1 MDWRTSVVGFVPRP
15 GANGRSAIVF
25 KKRKRRKKK
34 IGGVAMRTDLR
45 YIVGERKT
53 LRPQFKPLSNF
64 GGGGVYFLTKEKCLL
79 MARKKTV
86 KRQAGALLALPL
98 IIGGATIPAVMTA
111 ANAETS
117 ATSTTAGVS
126 NTTVNLTAQD
136 FIVSGDTLTWQE
148 FVQWNVKDSKIPA
161 QGQDG
166 VTTYKVNVQDLIGT
180 KIKPDTL
187 RIGFGTNGLDGMH
200 GNIPVF
206 SKEPEKSISYSGMT
220 FTADENGVITMPIPN
235 KYFGWVKLPFT
246 VEAEDGS
253 TITQQINWSSPR
265 PHLEGSCNES
275 NASTTIGTLG
285 STKDSPV
292 TVKPGAEGEVTFT
305 YTNNTPYLA
314 TTANQPTYPP
324 IDGSGDAWVASLKA
338 NADTNVYLQFFK
350 DGQKV
355 ELPEVNIA
363 PGETKTITVSTLKA
377 SDTAGEVTGATYTL
391 KEQLPQFSQF
401 LQVVPTDHLAAQPV
415 LAKNVP
421 GLAFNYRNGEVPGV
435 DAMGGLEARRAP
447 RLASGVDTSKLVDS
461 SKKTVQDYVT
471 TDGNIDPTFIAYAT
485 TLGTVKDGG
494 TLYIRSGQTEHSC
507 DYSVYVKPEAVPTTE
522 PTPDVTPEPT
532 PSATPTPVETP
543 APTPTPSEVPPVPVV
558 TPMPT
563 EEPTPAPKTEE
574 PTPEPS
580 VTPPATPSETPKTE
594 EPPAT
599 VTPTPEATTPAVTPS
614 VTPVPDVTKPAEPG
628 KPVEAKTGHDE
639 GSTVNVGLIAGI
651 SAAVLAGLAAVA
663 YGYTKRKSE

>member
-1 MDWRTSVVGFVPRP
+1 
-15 GANGRSAIVF
+15 
-25 KKRKRRKKK
+25 
-34 IGGVAMRTDLR
+34 
-45 YIVGERKT
+45 
-53 LRPQFKPLSNF
+53 
-64 GGGGVYFLTKEKCLL
+64 

-148 FVQWNVKDSKIPA
+148 FVNWNVKDSKIPA

-180 KIKPDTL
+180 KIKPETL

-206 SKEPEKSISYSGMT
+206 SKEPTKSITYSGMT
-220 FTADENGVITMPIPN
+220 FTADDNGVITMPIPN
-235 KYFGWVKLPFT
+235 KYLGWVKLPFT

-253 TITQQINWSSPR
+253 TITQQINWESP
-265 PHLEGSCNES
+265 LETPKGSCNES

-285 STKDSPV
+285 STKGSPV

-305 YTNNTPYLA
+305 YTNDSPYLA
-314 TTANQPTYPP
+314 TTASQPTYP
-324 IDGSGDAWVASLKA
+324 SYESLLGDAFIEAVKG
-338 NADTNVYLQFFK
+338 NNDTNIYLEFYK

-363 PGETKTITVSTLKA
+363 PGETKTITVSSLKA

-391 KEQLPQFSQF
+391 KELLPRFKGF
-401 LQVVPTDHLAAQPV
+401 LRVVPTDHLAAQPI

-421 GLAFNYRNGEVPGV
+421 PLAWDIGGNHKEDGV
-435 DAMGGLEARRAP
+435 NAMGGLDARRAP
-447 RLASGVDTSKLVDS
+447 RLAAGVDTSNLVDS
-461 SKKTVQDYVT
+461 SKWTVDDYILT
-471 TDGNIDPTFIAYAT
+471 KGNIDPTFAAYAPT
-485 TLGTVKDGG
+485 IGHVEDGDTFYVRNG
-494 TLYIRSGQTEHSC
+494 NNEHSC
-507 DYSVYVKPEAVPTTE
+507 DYSVYVKPEAVPT
-522 PTPDVTPEPT
+522 PEPT
-532 PSATPTPVETP
+532 PSTTPTPVETP

-558 TPMPT
+558 TPTPT
-563 EEPTPAPKTEE
+563 EVPTPAPKTEE

-580 VTPPATPSETPKTE
+580 ATPSATPSETPKTE

-599 VTPTPEATTPAVTPS
+599 ATPTPEATTPAVTPS

-651 SAAVLAGLAAVA
+651 GAAVLAGLAAVA

>member
-1 MDWRTSVVGFVPRP
+1 
-15 GANGRSAIVF
+15 
-25 KKRKRRKKK
+25 
-34 IGGVAMRTDLR
+34 MRTDLR

-64 GGGGVYFLTKEKCLL
+64 GGGGVYFLTKEMCLL

-136 FIVSGDTLTWQE
+136 FTVTGDTLTWQE
-148 FVQWNVKDSKIPA
+148 FVNWNLNTDKVSA

-180 KIKPDTL
+180 KIKPETL
-187 RIGFGTNGLDGMH
+187 RIGFGTSGLYGMH
-200 GNIPVF
+200 NNIPVF
-206 SKEPEKSISYSGMT
+206 SEEPTKSITYSGMT
-220 FTADENGVITMPIPN
+220 FTADDNGVITMPIPN
-235 KYFGWVKLPFT
+235 KYFGWVALPFT

-265 PHLEGSCNES
+265 PKLEGSCNES

-285 STKDSPV
+285 STKDNPV

-305 YTNNTPYLA
+305 YTNNTPYQA

-324 IDGSGDAWVASLKA
+324 ISGSGDAWVASLKA

-350 DGQKV
+350 DGEKV

-363 PGETKTITVSTLKA
+363 PGETKTITVSSLKA

-415 LAKNVP
+415 LAKKVP
-421 GLAFNYRNGEVPGV
+421 SLAFNYRNGEVPGV

-471 TDGNIDPTFIAYAT
+471 TDGNIDPTFSAYAT

-532 PSATPTPVETP
+532 PSATPTPIETP

-558 TPMPT
+558 TPTPT
-563 EEPTPAPKTEE
+563 VVPTPAPKTEE

-580 VTPPATPSETPKTE
+580 VTPSETPKTE

-639 GSTVNVGLIAGI
+639 GSTVNVGLIAGV

>member
-1 MDWRTSVVGFVPRP
+1 
-15 GANGRSAIVF
+15 
-25 KKRKRRKKK
+25 
-34 IGGVAMRTDLR
+34 
-45 YIVGERKT
+45 
-53 LRPQFKPLSNF
+53 
-64 GGGGVYFLTKEKCLL
+64 
-79 MARKKTV
+79 MARKKTM
-86 KRQAGALLALPL
+86 KRQTGALLALPL

-126 NTTVNLTAQD
+126 NTTVNLTAKD
-136 FIVSGDTLTWQE
+136 FTVTGDTLTWQE
-148 FVQWNVKDSKIPA
+148 FVNWNLNTDKVPA

-187 RIGFGTNGLDGMH
+187 RIGFGTSGLYGMH
-200 GNIPVF
+200 NNIPVF
-206 SKEPEKSISYSGMT
+206 SKEPTKSLTYSGMT

-235 KYFGWVKLPFT
+235 KYFGWVSLPFT

-253 TITQQINWSSPR
+253 TITQQINWGSPR

-275 NASTTIGTLG
+275 NASTTIGTFLG
-285 STKDSPV
+285 TTKDSPV

-314 TTANQPTYPP
+314 TTANQPTYPA
-324 IDGSGDAWVASLKA
+324 ITGSGDAWLNSLKA

-350 DGQKV
+350 DGEKV

-391 KEQLPQFSQF
+391 KELLPTFSGF
-401 LQVVPTDHLAAQPV
+401 LQVIPTDHLAAQPV

-421 GLAFNYRNGEVPGV
+421 GLAFNFRNGEVPGV
-435 DAMGGLEARRAP
+435 DAMGGLDARRAP
-447 RLASGVDTSKLVDS
+447 RLAPGVDTSKLVDS

-471 TDGNIDPTFIAYAT
+471 TVGNIDPTFIAYAP
-485 TLGTVKDGG
+485 TLGNVNDGG
-494 TLYIRSGQTEHSC
+494 TLYVRSGQTEHSC
-507 DYSVYVKPEAVPTTE
+507 DYSVYVKPEAVPTVA
-522 PTPDVTPEPT
+522 PTPDVTP
-532 PSATPTPVETP
+532 TPVPSVTP
-543 APTPTPSEVPPVPVV
+543 EPTPTPSTVPPVPVV
-558 TPMPT
+558 TPTPT
-563 EEPTPAPKTEE
+563 EVPTPAPKTEE

-580 VTPPATPSETPKTE
+580 LTPSATPSETPKTV

-599 VTPTPEATTPAVTPS
+599 TEPTPVPASPSSVPSVEPTPDATTPAPS
-614 VTPVPDVTKPAEPG
+614 VSPSEPAVEKPSEPVVKPSEPG
-628 KPVEAKTGHDE
+628 KPVEAKTGHE
-639 GSTVNVGLIAGI
+639 SGSTVNVGLLAGI
-651 SAAVLAGLAAVA
+651 AAAAVVGIAAVA
-663 YGYTKRKSE
+663 LGFMKRKSE

>member
-1 MDWRTSVVGFVPRP
+1 
-15 GANGRSAIVF
+15 
-25 KKRKRRKKK
+25 
-34 IGGVAMRTDLR
+34 
-45 YIVGERKT
+45 
-53 LRPQFKPLSNF
+53 
-64 GGGGVYFLTKEKCLL
+64 

-136 FIVSGDTLTWQE
+136 FTVTGDTLTWQE
-148 FVQWNVKDSKIPA
+148 FVNWNLNTNKVPA

-187 RIGFGTNGLDGMH
+187 KIGFGVSGLRGMNN
-200 GNIPVF
+200 NIPVF
-206 SKEPEKSISYSGMT
+206 SKEPTKSLTYSGMT

-235 KYFGWVKLPFT
+235 KYLGWVSLPFT

-253 TITQQINWSSPR
+253 TITQQINWGSPL
-265 PHLEGSCNES
+265 PSLEGSCNES
-275 NASTTIGTLG
+275 NAATTIGKLG
-285 STKDSPV
+285 TTQENPV

-314 TTANQPTYPP
+314 TTANQPTYPSL
-324 IDGSGDAWVASLKA
+324 DGGGEAHIAAMKA
-338 NADTNVYLQFFK
+338 NGDTNIYLQFFK
-350 DGQKV
+350 DGKKV
-355 ELPEVNIA
+355 ELPEVTVA

-391 KEQLPQFSQF
+391 KELLPRFTAF
-401 LQVVPTDHLAAQPV
+401 IKTIPTDHLAAQPI

-421 GLAFNYRNGEVPGV
+421 DLAYDYSKMHPSTAGI
-435 DAMGGLEARRAP
+435 DAMGGLDARRAP

-461 SKKTVQDYVT
+461 SKWTAEDYILT
-471 TDGNIDPTFIAYAT
+471 RGNIDPTFAAYSPT
-485 TLGTVKDGG
+485 TANTVDGD
-494 TLYIRSGQTEHSC
+494 TLYIRDGNKEHSC
-507 DYSVYVKPEAVPTTE
+507 DYSVYVKPEAVPTAE
-522 PTPDVTPEPT
+522 PTPDVTPTPAPSVTPEPT
-532 PSATPTPVETP
+532 
-543 APTPTPSEVPPVPVV
+543 PTPTPSTVPPVPVV
-558 TPMPT
+558 TPTPT
-563 EEPTPAPKTEE
+563 EVPTPAPKTEE

-580 VTPPATPSETPKTE
+580 VTPSETPKTV

-599 VTPTPEATTPAVTPS
+599 TEPTPVLSSPSSIPSVEPTPDATTPAPS
-614 VTPVPDVTKPAEPG
+614 VSPSEPAVVKPSEPVVKPSEPG
-628 KPVEAKTGHDE
+628 KPVEAKTGHE
-639 GSTVNVGLIAGI
+639 SGSTVNVGLLAGI
-651 SAAVLAGLAAVA
+651 GAAAVVGIAAIA
-663 YGYTKRKSE
+663 LGFMKRKSE

>member
-136 FIVSGDTLTWQE
+136 FTVSGDTLTWQE

-206 SKEPEKSISYSGMT
+206 SKEPERSISYSGMT

-338 NADTNVYLQFFK
+338 NADTNIYLQFFK

-355 ELPEVNIA
+355 ELPEVNIS
-363 PGETKTITVSTLKA
+363 PGETKTITVSSLKA

-461 SKKTVQDYVT
+461 SKKTVQDYIT

-507 DYSVYVKPEAVPTTE
+507 DYSVYVKPEAAPTVE

-558 TPMPT
+558 TPTPT
-563 EEPTPAPKTEE
+563 EVPTPTPKTEE

-580 VTPPATPSETPKTE
+580 VTPSVTPSETPKTE
-594 EPPAT
+594 EP
-599 VTPTPEATTPAVTPS
+599 PTPEATTPAVTPS
-614 VTPVPDVTKPAEPG
+614 VTPVPEVTKPAEPG

-639 GSTVNVGLIAGI
+639 GATVNVGLIAGI

>member
-1 MDWRTSVVGFVPRP
+1 
-15 GANGRSAIVF
+15 
-25 KKRKRRKKK
+25 
-34 IGGVAMRTDLR
+34 
-45 YIVGERKT
+45 
-53 LRPQFKPLSNF
+53 
-64 GGGGVYFLTKEKCLL
+64 

-126 NTTVNLTAQD
+126 NTTVNLAAQD
-136 FIVSGDTLTWQE
+136 FTVSGDTLTWQE
-148 FVQWNVKDSKIPA
+148 FVHWNVKDSKIPA

-180 KIKPDTL
+180 KIKPETL
-187 RIGFGTNGLDGMH
+187 RIGFGTSGLYGMH
-200 GNIPVF
+200 NNIPVF
-206 SKEPEKSISYSGMT
+206 SEEPTKSITYSGMT
-220 FTADENGVITMPIPN
+220 FTADDNGVITMPIPN
-235 KYFGWVKLPFT
+235 KYFGWVALPFT

-265 PHLEGSCNES
+265 PKLEGSCNES

-285 STKDSPV
+285 STKDNPV

-305 YTNNTPYLA
+305 YTNNTPYQA

-324 IDGSGDAWVASLKA
+324 ISGSGDAWVASLKA

-350 DGQKV
+350 DGEKV

-363 PGETKTITVSTLKA
+363 PGETKTITVSSLKA

-391 KEQLPQFSQF
+391 KEQLPTFSQF

-435 DAMGGLEARRAP
+435 DAMGGLDARRAP
-447 RLASGVDTSKLVDS
+447 RLAAGVDTSKLVDS
-461 SKKTVQDYVT
+461 SKKTVQDYVS
-471 TDGNIDPTFIAYAT
+471 TDGNIDPTFSAYAT

-507 DYSVYVKPEAVPTTE
+507 DYSVYVKPEAVPTVE
-522 PTPDVTPEPT
+522 PTPDVTPTPV
-532 PSATPTPVETP
+532 PSATPEPT
-543 APTPTPSEVPPVPVV
+543 PTPTPSTVPPVPIV
-558 TPMPT
+558 TPTPT
-563 EEPTPAPKTEE
+563 EVPTPAPKTEE

-580 VTPPATPSETPKTE
+580 VTPSATPSETPKTV

-599 VTPTPEATTPAVTPS
+599 TEPTPDATTPPVTPEATAPVPSVSPSEPAVVKPS
-614 VTPVPDVTKPAEPG
+614 EPVVKPSEPG
-628 KPVEAKTGHDE
+628 KPLLEAKTGHE
-639 GSTVNVGLIAGI
+639 SGSTVNVGLLAGI
-651 SAAVLAGLAAVA
+651 GAAAVVVIAAVVL
-663 YGYTKRKSE
+663 GFMKRKSE

>member
-1 MDWRTSVVGFVPRP
+1 
-15 GANGRSAIVF
+15 
-25 KKRKRRKKK
+25 
-34 IGGVAMRTDLR
+34 MRTDLR

-136 FIVSGDTLTWQE
+136 FTVSGDTLTWQE
-148 FVQWNVKDSKIPA
+148 FVNWNVKDSKIPA
-161 QGQDG
+161 QGQGG

-235 KYFGWVKLPFT
+235 SYLGWVRLPFT

-253 TITQQINWSSPR
+253 TITQQINWSSPLTT
-265 PHLEGSCNES
+265 PKGSCGES

-305 YTNNTPYLA
+305 YTNDTPYLA
-314 TTANQPTYPP
+314 TTANQPTYPSYKEL
-324 IDGSGDAWVASLKA
+324 SGDAYREAIQA
-338 NADTNVYLQFFK
+338 NNDTNIYLEFYK
-350 DGQKV
+350 EGQKV

-377 SDTAGEVTGATYTL
+377 SDIAGEVTGATYTL
-391 KEQLPQFSQF
+391 KELLPRFKDF
-401 LQVVPTDHLAAQPV
+401 LRVVPTDHLAAQPI

-421 GLAFNYRNGEVPGV
+421 YLAWNIGASHKDDGV
-435 DAMGGLEARRAP
+435 NAMGGLDARRAP
-447 RLASGVDTSKLVDS
+447 RLAAGVDTSHLVDS
-461 SKKTVQDYVT
+461 SKWTVDDYIRT
-471 TDGNIDPTFIAYAT
+471 KGNIDPTFAAYET
-485 TLGTVKDGG
+485 VLGHIGDGETSYVRDG
-494 TLYIRSGQTEHSC
+494 NNEHSC
-507 DYSVYVKPEAVPTTE
+507 DYSVYVKPEAV
-522 PTPDVTPEPT
+522 PT

-558 TPMPT
+558 TPTPT
-563 EEPTPAPKTEE
+563 EVPTPAPKTEE

-580 VTPPATPSETPKTE
+580 VTPSVTPSETPKTE

-639 GSTVNVGLIAGI
+639 DSTVNVGLIAGI

>member
-1 MDWRTSVVGFVPRP
+1 
-15 GANGRSAIVF
+15 
-25 KKRKRRKKK
+25 
-34 IGGVAMRTDLR
+34 
-45 YIVGERKT
+45 
-53 LRPQFKPLSNF
+53 
-64 GGGGVYFLTKEKCLL
+64 

-126 NTTVNLTAQD
+126 NTTVNLAAQD
-136 FIVSGDTLTWQE
+136 FTVSGDTLTWQE
-148 FVQWNVKDSKIPA
+148 FVHWNVKDSKIPA

-180 KIKPDTL
+180 KIKPETL
-187 RIGFGTNGLDGMH
+187 RIGFGTSGLYGMH
-200 GNIPVF
+200 NNIPVF
-206 SKEPEKSISYSGMT
+206 SEEPTKSITYSGMT
-220 FTADENGVITMPIPN
+220 FTADDNGVITMPIPN
-235 KYFGWVKLPFT
+235 KYFGWVALPFT

-265 PHLEGSCNES
+265 PKLEGSCNES

-285 STKDSPV
+285 STKDNPV

-305 YTNNTPYLA
+305 YTNNTPYQA

-324 IDGSGDAWVASLKA
+324 ISGSGDAWVASLKA

-350 DGQKV
+350 DGEKV

-415 LAKNVP
+415 LAKKVP
-421 GLAFNYRNGEVPGV
+421 SLAFNYRNGEVPGV

-471 TDGNIDPTFIAYAT
+471 TDGNIDPTFSAYAT

-507 DYSVYVKPEAVPTTE
+507 DYSVYVKPEAVPTVE
-522 PTPDVTPEPT
+522 PTPDVTPTPV
-532 PSATPTPVETP
+532 PSATPEPT
-543 APTPTPSEVPPVPVV
+543 PTPTPSTVPPVPIV
-558 TPMPT
+558 TPTPT
-563 EEPTPAPKTEE
+563 EVPTPAPKTEE

-580 VTPPATPSETPKTE
+580 VTPSATPSETPKTV

-599 VTPTPEATTPAVTPS
+599 TEPTPDATTPPVTPEAAAPVPSVSPSEPAVVKPS
-614 VTPVPDVTKPAEPG
+614 EPVVKPSEPG
-628 KPVEAKTGHDE
+628 KPVEAKTGHE
-639 GSTVNVGLIAGI
+639 SGSTVNVGLLAGI
-651 SAAVLAGLAAVA
+651 GAAAVVVIAAVVL
-663 YGYTKRKSE
+663 GFMKRKSE

>member
-1 MDWRTSVVGFVPRP
+1 
-15 GANGRSAIVF
+15 
-25 KKRKRRKKK
+25 
-34 IGGVAMRTDLR
+34 
-45 YIVGERKT
+45 
-53 LRPQFKPLSNF
+53 
-64 GGGGVYFLTKEKCLL
+64 
-79 MARKKTV
+79 MARKKTM
-86 KRQAGALLALPL
+86 KRQTGALLALPL

-126 NTTVNLTAQD
+126 NTTVNLTAKD
-136 FIVSGDTLTWQE
+136 FTVSGDTLTWQE
-148 FVQWNVKDSKIPA
+148 FVNWNLNTDKVLA

-187 RIGFGTNGLDGMH
+187 RIGFGTSGLYGMH
-200 GNIPVF
+200 NNIPVF
-206 SKEPEKSISYSGMT
+206 SKEPTKSLTYSGMT

-235 KYFGWVKLPFT
+235 KYFGWVSLPFT
-246 VEAEDGS
+246 VDAEDGS
-253 TITQQINWSSPR
+253 TITQQINWGSPR

-285 STKDSPV
+285 TTKDSPV

-314 TTANQPTYPP
+314 TTANQPTYPA
-324 IDGSGDAWVASLKA
+324 ITGSGDAWLNSLKA

-350 DGQKV
+350 DGEKV

-391 KEQLPQFSQF
+391 KELLPTFSGF
-401 LQVVPTDHLAAQPV
+401 LQVIPTDHLAAQPV

-421 GLAFNYRNGEVPGV
+421 GLAFNFRNGEVPGV
-435 DAMGGLEARRAP
+435 DAMGGLDARRAP
-447 RLASGVDTSKLVDS
+447 RLAPGVDTSKLVDS

-471 TDGNIDPTFIAYAT
+471 TDGNIDPTFIAYAP
-485 TLGTVKDGG
+485 TLGSVNDGG
-494 TLYIRSGQTEHSC
+494 TLYVRSGQTEHSC
-507 DYSVYVKPEAVPTTE
+507 DYSVYVKPEAVPTVA
-522 PTPDVTPEPT
+522 PTPDVTP
-532 PSATPTPVETP
+532 TPVPSVTP
-543 APTPTPSEVPPVPVV
+543 EPTPTPSTVPPVPVV
-558 TPMPT
+558 TPTPT
-563 EEPTPAPKTEE
+563 EVPTPAPKTEE

-580 VTPPATPSETPKTE
+580 LTPSVTPSETPKTV

-599 VTPTPEATTPAVTPS
+599 TEPTPVPSSPSSVPSVEPTPDATTPDSSVSPSEPAVVKPS
-614 VTPVPDVTKPAEPG
+614 EPVVKPSEPG
-628 KPVEAKTGHDE
+628 KPVEAKTGHE
-639 GSTVNVGLIAGI
+639 SGSTVNVGLLAGI
-651 SAAVLAGLAAVA
+651 GAAVVVGIAAITL
-663 YGYTKRKSE
+663 GFMKRKPE

>member
-1 MDWRTSVVGFVPRP
+1 
-15 GANGRSAIVF
+15 
-25 KKRKRRKKK
+25 
-34 IGGVAMRTDLR
+34 
-45 YIVGERKT
+45 
-53 LRPQFKPLSNF
+53 
-64 GGGGVYFLTKEKCLL
+64 

-136 FIVSGDTLTWQE
+136 FLVSGDTLTWQE
-148 FVQWNVKDSKIPA
+148 FVKWNVKDSKIPA

-180 KIKPDTL
+180 KIKPETL
-187 RIGFGTNGLDGMH
+187 RIGFGVSGLSGMNR
-200 GNIPVF
+200 NIPVF
-206 SKEPEKSISYSGMT
+206 SKEPEKSITYSGMT

-235 KYFGWVKLPFT
+235 SYLGWVSLPFT

-253 TITQQINWSSPR
+253 TITQQINWGSPLVT
-265 PHLEGSCNES
+265 PKGSCGES

-314 TTANQPTYPP
+314 TTANQPTYPSYKE
-324 IDGSGDAWVASLKA
+324 DGLTGDAYIKA
-338 NADTNVYLQFFK
+338 LMGNNDTNIYLQFFK
-350 DGQKV
+350 DGKKV

-377 SDTAGEVTGATYTL
+377 SDMAGEVTGATYTL
-391 KEQLPQFSQF
+391 KELLPRFKDF
-401 LQVVPTDHLAAQPV
+401 LRVIPTDHLAAQPI

-421 GLAFNYRNGEVPGV
+421 GLAWNIGASHKDDGV
-435 DAMGGLEARRAP
+435 NAMGGLDARRAP
-447 RLASGVDTSKLVDS
+447 RLAAGVDTSHLVDS
-461 SKKTVQDYVT
+461 SKWTVDDYILT
-471 TDGNIDPTFIAYAT
+471 KGNIDPTFAAYNPTAGAT
-485 TLGTVKDGG
+485 SDGDTFFVRDG
-494 TLYIRSGQTEHSC
+494 NNEHSC
-507 DYSVYVKPEAVPTTE
+507 DYSVYVKPEAV
-522 PTPDVTPEPT
+522 PT

-543 APTPTPSEVPPVPVV
+543 APTPTPSTVPPAPVV
-558 TPMPT
+558 TPTPT
-563 EEPTPAPKTEE
+563 EVPTPAPKTEE

-580 VTPPATPSETPKTE
+580 ATPSVTPSETPKTE

-639 GSTVNVGLIAGI
+639 GSAVNVGLIAGI

>member
-1 MDWRTSVVGFVPRP
+1 
-15 GANGRSAIVF
+15 
-25 KKRKRRKKK
+25 
-34 IGGVAMRTDLR
+34 
-45 YIVGERKT
+45 
-53 LRPQFKPLSNF
+53 
-64 GGGGVYFLTKEKCLL
+64 

-126 NTTVNLTAQD
+126 NTTVNLAAQD

-180 KIKPDTL
+180 KIKPETL
-187 RIGFGTNGLDGMH
+187 RIGFGVSGLGGVYH
-200 GNIPVF
+200 NIPVF
-206 SKEPEKSISYSGMT
+206 SEEPTKSISYSGMT
-220 FTADENGVITMPIPN
+220 FTADDNGVITMPIPN
-235 KYFGWVKLPFT
+235 KYFGWVALPFT

-253 TITQQINWSSPR
+253 TITQQINWGSPLPR
-265 PHLEGSCNES
+265 LEGSCNES

-285 STKDSPV
+285 STKDNPV

-324 IDGSGDAWVASLKA
+324 ISGSGADFVSSLKA
-338 NADTNVYLQFFK
+338 NADTNIYLEFYK
-350 DGQKV
+350 DGEKV

-363 PGETKTITVSTLKA
+363 PGETKTITASSLKA
-377 SDTAGEVTGATYTL
+377 SNTAGEVTGATYTL
-391 KEQLPQFSQF
+391 KELLPRFSAF
-401 LQVVPTDHLAAQPV
+401 IRTIPTDHLAAQPI

-421 GLAFNYRNGEVPGV
+421 GLAYDYGKMQPSTAGI
-435 DAMGGLEARRAP
+435 DAMGGLDARRAP
-447 RLASGVDTSKLVDS
+447 RLAAGVDTSHLVDS
-461 SKKTVQDYVT
+461 SKWTAKDYT
-471 TDGNIDPTFIAYAT
+471 LTKGNIDPTFAAYNPTRGA
-485 TLGTVKDGG
+485 VEDGG
-494 TLYIRSGQTEHSC
+494 TLYYRDHNFTHAC
-507 DYSVYVKPEAVPTTE
+507 DYSVYVKPEAVPT
-522 PTPDVTPEPT
+522 PAPSVIPEPT
-532 PSATPTPVETP
+532 
-543 APTPTPSEVPPVPVV
+543 PTPTPSTVPPVPVV
-558 TPMPT
+558 TPTPT
-563 EEPTPAPKTEE
+563 KVPTPAPKTGE

-580 VTPPATPSETPKTE
+580 VTPSETPKTE

-628 KPVEAKTGHDE
+628 KPVEAKTGHNE
-639 GSTVNVGLIAGI
+639 GSAVNVGLIAGI

>member
-1 MDWRTSVVGFVPRP
+1 
-15 GANGRSAIVF
+15 
-25 KKRKRRKKK
+25 
-34 IGGVAMRTDLR
+34 
-45 YIVGERKT
+45 
-53 LRPQFKPLSNF
+53 
-64 GGGGVYFLTKEKCLL
+64 

-126 NTTVNLTAQD
+126 NTTVNLAAQD

-148 FVQWNVKDSKIPA
+148 FVEWNVKDSKIPT

-220 FTADENGVITMPIPN
+220 FTADDNGVITMPIPN
-235 KYFGWVKLPFT
+235 KYFGWVRLPFT
-246 VEAEDGS
+246 IEAEDGS
-253 TITQQINWSSPR
+253 TITQQINWGSPR
-265 PHLEGSCNES
+265 PNLEGSCNES
-275 NASTTIGTLG
+275 NASTTIGALG
-285 STKDSPV
+285 TTKDNPV
-292 TVKPGAEGEVTFT
+292 TVKPGADGEVTFT

-324 IDGSGDAWVASLKA
+324 ISGSGADYVASLKA
-338 NADTNVYLQFFK
+338 NADTNVYLQFLK
-350 DGQKV
+350 DGEKV
-355 ELPEVNIA
+355 ELPEVTIA
-363 PGETKTITVSTLKA
+363 PGETKTITVSSLKA

-391 KEQLPQFSQF
+391 KELLPQFSEF

-435 DAMGGLEARRAP
+435 DAMGGLDARRAP
-447 RLASGVDTSKLVDS
+447 RLAAGVDTSKLVDS
-461 SKKTVQDYVT
+461 SKKTVQDYVS
-471 TDGNIDPTFIAYAT
+471 TDGNIDPTFSAYAT
-485 TLGTVKDGG
+485 TRGAVKDGG

-507 DYSVYVKPEAVPTTE
+507 DYSVYVKPEAVPT
-522 PTPDVTPEPT
+522 

-558 TPMPT
+558 TPTPT
-563 EEPTPAPKTEE
+563 VVPTPEPKTEE

-580 VTPPATPSETPKTE
+580 VTPSVTPSETPKTE

-599 VTPTPEATTPAVTPS
+599 VTPTPEATTPSVTPS
-614 VTPVPDVTKPAEPG
+614 VTPVPDATKPAEPG

>member
-1 MDWRTSVVGFVPRP
+1 
-15 GANGRSAIVF
+15 
-25 KKRKRRKKK
+25 
-34 IGGVAMRTDLR
+34 
-45 YIVGERKT
+45 
-53 LRPQFKPLSNF
+53 
-64 GGGGVYFLTKEKCLL
+64 

-136 FIVSGDTLTWQE
+136 FTVSGDTLTWQE

-235 KYFGWVKLPFT
+235 KYLGWVRLPFT

-253 TITQQINWSSPR
+253 TITQQITWRSPLTT
-265 PHLEGSCNES
+265 PKGSCNES

-285 STKDSPV
+285 STKDKPV

-305 YTNNTPYLA
+305 YTNDSPYLA
-314 TTANQPTYPP
+314 TTATQPTYPSYK
-324 IDGSGDAWVASLKA
+324 GLTGDAYREAIQA
-338 NADTNVYLQFFK
+338 NNDTNIYLEFYK

-355 ELPEVNIA
+355 ELPEVTIA
-363 PGETKTITVSTLKA
+363 PGETKTITVSSLKA
-377 SDTAGEVTGATYTL
+377 SNTAGEVTGATYTL
-391 KEQLPQFSQF
+391 KELLPQFTDF
-401 LQVVPTDHLAAQPV
+401 LQIVPTDHLAAQPI

-421 GLAFNYRNGEVPGV
+421 PLAWNIGSSHKEDGV
-435 DAMGGLEARRAP
+435 NAMGGLDARRAP
-447 RLASGVDTSKLVDS
+447 RLAAGVDTSHLIDS
-461 SKKTVQDYVT
+461 SKWTVDDYIRT
-471 TDGNIDPTFIAYAT
+471 GGNIDPTFAAYET
-485 TLGTVKDGG
+485 VLGHVGDGETSYVRDG
-494 TLYIRSGQTEHSC
+494 NNEHSC
-507 DYSVYVKPEAVPTTE
+507 DYSVYVKPEAVPTVE
-522 PTPDVTPEPT
+522 PTPDVTPTPVPSVTPEPT
-532 PSATPTPVETP
+532 
-543 APTPTPSEVPPVPVV
+543 PTPTPSTVPPVPVV
-558 TPMPT
+558 TPTPT
-563 EEPTPAPKTEE
+563 EVPTPAPKTEE

-580 VTPPATPSETPKTE
+580 VTPSVTPSETPKTV

-599 VTPTPEATTPAVTPS
+599 TEPTPEATTPVPS
-614 VTPVPDVTKPAEPG
+614 VSPSEPAVVKPSEPVVKPSEPG

-639 GSTVNVGLIAGI
+639 GSAVNVGLIAGI

>member
-1 MDWRTSVVGFVPRP
+1 
-15 GANGRSAIVF
+15 
-25 KKRKRRKKK
+25 
-34 IGGVAMRTDLR
+34 
-45 YIVGERKT
+45 
-53 LRPQFKPLSNF
+53 
-64 GGGGVYFLTKEKCLL
+64 

-187 RIGFGTNGLDGMH
+187 RIGYGTSGLSGMNR
-200 GNIPVF
+200 NIPVF
-206 SKEPEKSISYSGMT
+206 SKEPTKSLTYSGMT

-235 KYFGWVKLPFT
+235 KYLGWVSLPFT

-253 TITQQINWSSPR
+253 TITQQINWSSPLPR
-265 PHLEGSCNES
+265 LEGSCNES

-305 YTNNTPYLA
+305 YTNSSPYTA
-314 TTANQPTYPP
+314 TTASQPTYPSYE
-324 IDGSGDAWVASLKA
+324 GLTGDAYIKA
-338 NADTNVYLQFFK
+338 LMGNNDTNIYLQFFK
-350 DGQKV
+350 DGEKV

-391 KEQLPQFSQF
+391 KEQLPRFKDF
-401 LQVVPTDHLAAQPV
+401 LRVIPTDHLAAQPI

-421 GLAFNYRNGEVPGV
+421 SLAWNIGGNHKEDGV
-435 DAMGGLEARRAP
+435 NAMGGLDARRTP
-447 RLASGVDTSKLVDS
+447 RLAAGVDTSHLVDS
-461 SKKTVQDYVT
+461 SKWTVDDYILT
-471 TDGNIDPTFIAYAT
+471 KGNIDPTFAAYNPTVGAT
-485 TLGTVKDGG
+485 SDGDTFFVRAG
-494 TLYIRSGQTEHSC
+494 NNEHSC
-507 DYSVYVKPEAVPTTE
+507 DYSVYVKPEAVPTVE
-522 PTPDVTPEPT
+522 PTPDVTPTPVPSVTPEPT
-532 PSATPTPVETP
+532 
-543 APTPTPSEVPPVPVV
+543 PTPTPSTVPPVPVV
-558 TPMPT
+558 TP
-563 EEPTPAPKTEE
+563 
-574 PTPEPS
+574 S
-580 VTPPATPSETPKTE
+580 VTPSETPKTE

-599 VTPTPEATTPAVTPS
+599 VTPTPEATTPAVTSS

-639 GSTVNVGLIAGI
+639 GSAVNVGLIAGI

>member
-1 MDWRTSVVGFVPRP
+1 
-15 GANGRSAIVF
+15 
-25 KKRKRRKKK
+25 
-34 IGGVAMRTDLR
+34 
-45 YIVGERKT
+45 
-53 LRPQFKPLSNF
+53 
-64 GGGGVYFLTKEKCLL
+64 

-136 FIVSGDTLTWQE
+136 FTVTGDTLTWQE
-148 FVQWNVKDSKIPA
+148 FVNWNLNTDKVSA

-180 KIKPDTL
+180 KIKPETL
-187 RIGFGTNGLDGMH
+187 RIGFGTSGLYGMH
-200 GNIPVF
+200 NNIPVF
-206 SKEPEKSISYSGMT
+206 SEEPTKSITYSGMT
-220 FTADENGVITMPIPN
+220 FTADDNGVITMPIPN
-235 KYFGWVKLPFT
+235 KYFGWVALPFT

-265 PHLEGSCNES
+265 PKLEGSCNES

-285 STKDSPV
+285 STKDNPV

-305 YTNNTPYLA
+305 YTNNTPYQA

-324 IDGSGDAWVASLKA
+324 ISGSGDAWVASLKA

-350 DGQKV
+350 DGEKV

-363 PGETKTITVSTLKA
+363 PGETKTITVSSLKA

-391 KEQLPQFSQF
+391 KEQLPTFSQF

-435 DAMGGLEARRAP
+435 DAMGGLDARRAP
-447 RLASGVDTSKLVDS
+447 RLAAGVDTSKLVDS
-461 SKKTVQDYVT
+461 SKKTVQDYVS
-471 TDGNIDPTFIAYAT
+471 TDGNIDPTFSAYAT

-507 DYSVYVKPEAVPTTE
+507 DYSVYVKPEAV
-522 PTPDVTPEPT
+522 VTP
-532 PSATPTPVETP
+532 V
-543 APTPTPSEVPPVPVV
+543 PTPTPSEVPPVPVV
-558 TPMPT
+558 TPTPT
-563 EEPTPAPKTEE
+563 VVPTPEPKTEE

-580 VTPPATPSETPKTE
+580 VTPSETPKTE
-594 EPPAT
+594 EPRAT

-614 VTPVPDVTKPAEPG
+614 VTPVPDSTKPAEPG

-639 GSTVNVGLIAGI
+639 GSAVNVGLIAGI

>member
-1 MDWRTSVVGFVPRP
+1 
-15 GANGRSAIVF
+15 
-25 KKRKRRKKK
+25 
-34 IGGVAMRTDLR
+34 
-45 YIVGERKT
+45 
-53 LRPQFKPLSNF
+53 
-64 GGGGVYFLTKEKCLL
+64 

-117 ATSTTAGVS
+117 ATSTTADVS
-126 NTTVNLTAQD
+126 NTTVNLTVQD

-148 FVQWNVKDSKIPA
+148 FVNWSMKTDKVPA

-180 KIKPDTL
+180 KIKPETL

-206 SKEPEKSISYSGMT
+206 STEPAKSITYSGMT
-220 FTADENGVITMPIPN
+220 FTADDNGVITMPIPN
-235 KYFGWVKLPFT
+235 KYFGWVRLPFT

-253 TITQQINWSSPR
+253 TITQQINWGSPR
-265 PHLEGSCNES
+265 PNLEGSCNES

-285 STKDSPV
+285 STKDNPV
-292 TVKPGAEGEVTFT
+292 TVKPGAEGKVTFT

-324 IDGSGDAWVASLKA
+324 IGGSGDAWLNSLKA
-338 NADTNVYLQFFK
+338 NADTNVYLEFYK
-350 DGQKV
+350 DGEKV

-363 PGETKTITVSTLKA
+363 PGETKTITVSSLKA

-391 KEQLPQFSQF
+391 KELLPQFSEF

-435 DAMGGLEARRAP
+435 DAMGGLDARRAP
-447 RLASGVDTSKLVDS
+447 RLAAGVDTSKLVDS

-471 TDGNIDPTFIAYAT
+471 TDGNIDPTFAAYNPTRGA
-485 TLGTVKDGG
+485 VKDGG
-494 TLYIRSGQTEHSC
+494 TLYIRSGQTEHAC
-507 DYSVYVKPEAVPTTE
+507 DYSVYVKPEAVPAPV

-532 PSATPTPVETP
+532 PTATPTPVETP

-558 TPMPT
+558 TPTPT
-563 EEPTPAPKTEE
+563 EVPTPAPKKEE

-580 VTPPATPSETPKTE
+580 ATPSVTPSETPKTE

-628 KPVEAKTGHDE
+628 KPVEAKTGRDE
-639 GSTVNVGLIAGI
+639 GSAVNVGLLAGI
-651 SAAVLAGLAAVA
+651 GATVLAGLAAVA

>member
-314 TTANQPTYPP
+314 TTANQPTYLP

-401 LQVVPTDHLAAQPV
+401 LQVVATDHLAAQPV

-558 TPMPT
+558 TPTPT

-614 VTPVPDVTKPAEPG
+614 VTPVPDVTKPAEL
-628 KPVEAKTGHDE
+628 EAKTGHDE

>member
-1 MDWRTSVVGFVPRP
+1 
-15 GANGRSAIVF
+15 
-25 KKRKRRKKK
+25 
-34 IGGVAMRTDLR
+34 
-45 YIVGERKT
+45 
-53 LRPQFKPLSNF
+53 
-64 GGGGVYFLTKEKCLL
+64 

-136 FIVSGDTLTWQE
+136 FTVSGDTLTWQE

-235 KYFGWVKLPFT
+235 SYLGWVRLPFT

-253 TITQQINWSSPR
+253 TITQQINWSSPLTT
-265 PHLEGSCNES
+265 PKGSCGES

-285 STKDSPV
+285 SAKDSPV

-305 YTNNTPYLA
+305 YTNDTPYLA
-314 TTANQPTYPP
+314 TTATQPTYPSYKGLSGEAF
-324 IDGSGDAWVASLKA
+324 IDAVRA
-338 NADTNVYLQFFK
+338 NNDTNIYLEFYK

-377 SDTAGEVTGATYTL
+377 SDIAGEVTGATYTL
-391 KEQLPQFSQF
+391 KELLPRFTDF
-401 LQVVPTDHLAAQPV
+401 LRVIPTDHLAAQPI

-421 GLAFNYRNGEVPGV
+421 SLAWNIGASHKDDGV
-435 DAMGGLEARRAP
+435 NAMGGLDARRAP
-447 RLASGVDTSKLVDS
+447 RLAAGVDTSHLVDS
-461 SKKTVQDYVT
+461 SKWTVDDYIRT
-471 TDGNIDPTFIAYAT
+471 KGNIDPTFAAYET
-485 TLGTVKDGG
+485 VLGYIGDGETSYVRDG
-494 TLYIRSGQTEHSC
+494 NNEHSC
-507 DYSVYVKPEAVPTTE
+507 DYSVYVKPEAVPTVE
-522 PTPDVTPEPT
+522 PTPDVTPTPVPSVTPEPT
-532 PSATPTPVETP
+532 
-543 APTPTPSEVPPVPVV
+543 PTPTPSTVPPVPVV
-558 TPMPT
+558 TPTPS

-580 VTPPATPSETPKTE
+580 VTPSATPSETPKTE

-663 YGYTKRKSE
+663 YGYTKRKPE

>member
-53 LRPQFKPLSNF
+53 LRPQYKPLSNF

-558 TPMPT
+558 TPTPT
-563 EEPTPAPKTEE
+563 EVPTPSPKKEE

-580 VTPPATPSETPKTE
+580 VTPSVTPSETPKTE

-599 VTPTPEATTPAVTPS
+599 ATPTPEATTPVVTPS

-628 KPVEAKTGHDE
+628 KPVEAKTGHE
-639 GSTVNVGLIAGI
+639 SGSTVNVGLIAGI
-651 SAAVLAGLAAVA
+651 GAAVLAGLAAVA

>member
-1 MDWRTSVVGFVPRP
+1 
-15 GANGRSAIVF
+15 
-25 KKRKRRKKK
+25 
-34 IGGVAMRTDLR
+34 
-45 YIVGERKT
+45 
-53 LRPQFKPLSNF
+53 
-64 GGGGVYFLTKEKCLL
+64 

-98 IIGGATIPAVMTA
+98 IIGGVTIPAVMTA

-117 ATSTTAGVS
+117 ATSTTTGVS

-136 FIVSGDTLTWQE
+136 FTVSGDTLTWQE
-148 FVQWNVKDSKIPA
+148 FVNWNLNTDKVPA

-187 RIGFGTNGLDGMH
+187 RIGFGTSGLYGMH
-200 GNIPVF
+200 NNIPVF
-206 SKEPEKSISYSGMT
+206 SKGPAKSLTYSGMT

-235 KYFGWVKLPFT
+235 KYFGWVALPFT

-253 TITQQINWSSPR
+253 TITQQINWGSPR

-285 STKDSPV
+285 TTKDSPV

-314 TTANQPTYPP
+314 TTANQPTYPA
-324 IDGSGDAWVASLKA
+324 IAGSGDAWLNSLKA

-350 DGQKV
+350 DGEKV

-391 KEQLPQFSQF
+391 KEQLPQFSEF

-435 DAMGGLEARRAP
+435 DAMGGLDARRAP

-461 SKKTVQDYVT
+461 FKKTVQDYVT
-471 TDGNIDPTFIAYAT
+471 TDGNIDPTFIAYAP
-485 TLGTVKDGG
+485 TLGNVNDGG
-494 TLYIRSGQTEHSC
+494 TLYVRSGQTEHSC
-507 DYSVYVKPEAVPTTE
+507 DYSVYVKPEAVPTVA
-522 PTPDVTPEPT
+522 PTPEV
-532 PSATPTPVETP
+532 TPTPVPSVTPEP
-543 APTPTPSEVPPVPVV
+543 APTPTPSTVPPVLVV
-558 TPMPT
+558 TPTPT
-563 EEPTPAPKTEE
+563 EVPTPAPKTEE

-580 VTPPATPSETPKTE
+580 VTPSATPSETPKTE

-599 VTPTPEATTPAVTPS
+599 TEPTPEATAPVPSVSPSEPAVVKPS
-614 VTPVPDVTKPAEPG
+614 EPVVKPSEPG
-628 KPVEAKTGHDE
+628 KPVEARTGHE
-639 GSTVNVGLIAGI
+639 SGSTVNVGLIAGI

>member
-1 MDWRTSVVGFVPRP
+1 
-15 GANGRSAIVF
+15 
-25 KKRKRRKKK
+25 
-34 IGGVAMRTDLR
+34 
-45 YIVGERKT
+45 
-53 LRPQFKPLSNF
+53 
-64 GGGGVYFLTKEKCLL
+64 

-148 FVQWNVKDSKIPA
+148 FVNWNVKDSKIPA

-180 KIKPDTL
+180 KIKPETL

-206 SKEPEKSISYSGMT
+206 STEPAKSITYSGMT

-235 KYFGWVKLPFT
+235 KYFGWVRLPFT

-253 TITQQINWSSPR
+253 TITQQINWGSPR
-265 PHLEGSCNES
+265 PKLEGSCDES

-285 STKDSPV
+285 TTKDNPV

-324 IDGSGDAWVASLKA
+324 ISGSGADFVASLKA
-338 NADTNVYLQFFK
+338 NADTNVYLQFLK
-350 DGQKV
+350 DGEKV
-355 ELPEVNIA
+355 QLPEVTIA
-363 PGETKTITVSTLKA
+363 PGETKTITVSSLKA

-391 KEQLPQFSQF
+391 KELLPQFSEF

-435 DAMGGLEARRAP
+435 DAMGGLDARRAP
-447 RLASGVDTSKLVDS
+447 RLAAGVDTSKLVDS

-471 TDGNIDPTFIAYAT
+471 TDGNIDPTFAAYNPTRGA
-485 TLGTVKDGG
+485 VKDGG
-494 TLYIRSGQTEHSC
+494 TLYIRSGQTEHAC
-507 DYSVYVKPEAVPTTE
+507 DYSVYVKPEAVPAPV

-532 PSATPTPVETP
+532 PTATPTPVETP

-558 TPMPT
+558 TPTPT
-563 EEPTPAPKTEE
+563 EVPTPAPKKEE

-580 VTPPATPSETPKTE
+580 VTPSATPSETPRTE

-628 KPVEAKTGHDE
+628 KPVEAKTGHNE

-651 SAAVLAGLAAVA
+651 SAAVLACLAAVA

>member
-1 MDWRTSVVGFVPRP
+1 
-15 GANGRSAIVF
+15 
-25 KKRKRRKKK
+25 
-34 IGGVAMRTDLR
+34 
-45 YIVGERKT
+45 
-53 LRPQFKPLSNF
+53 
-64 GGGGVYFLTKEKCLL
+64 
-79 MARKKTV
+79 MARKKTM
-86 KRQAGALLALPL
+86 KRQTGALLALPL

-126 NTTVNLTAQD
+126 NTTVNLTAKD
-136 FIVSGDTLTWQE
+136 FTVSGDTLTWQE
-148 FVQWNVKDSKIPA
+148 FVNWNLNTDKVLA

-187 RIGFGTNGLDGMH
+187 RIGFGTSGLYGMH
-200 GNIPVF
+200 NNIPVF
-206 SKEPEKSISYSGMT
+206 SKEPTKSLTYSGMT

-235 KYFGWVKLPFT
+235 KYFGWVSLPFT

-253 TITQQINWSSPR
+253 TITQQINWGSPR

-285 STKDSPV
+285 TTKDSPV

-314 TTANQPTYPP
+314 TTANQPTYPA
-324 IDGSGDAWVASLKA
+324 ITGSGDAWLNSLKA

-350 DGQKV
+350 DGEKV

-391 KEQLPQFSQF
+391 KELLPTFSGF
-401 LQVVPTDHLAAQPV
+401 LQVIPTDHLAAQPV

-421 GLAFNYRNGEVPGV
+421 GLAFNFRNGEVPGV
-435 DAMGGLEARRAP
+435 DAMGGLDARRAP
-447 RLASGVDTSKLVDS
+447 RLAPGVDTSKLVDS

-471 TDGNIDPTFIAYAT
+471 TDGNIDPTFIAYAP
-485 TLGTVKDGG
+485 TLGSVNDGG
-494 TLYIRSGQTEHSC
+494 TLYVRSGQTEHSC
-507 DYSVYVKPEAVPTTE
+507 DYSVYVKPEAVPTVA
-522 PTPDVTPEPT
+522 PTPDVTP
-532 PSATPTPVETP
+532 TPVPSVTP
-543 APTPTPSEVPPVPVV
+543 EPTPTPSTVPPVPVV
-558 TPMPT
+558 TPTPT
-563 EEPTPAPKTEE
+563 EVPTPAPKTEE

-580 VTPPATPSETPKTE
+580 LTPSVTPSETPKTV

-599 VTPTPEATTPAVTPS
+599 TEPTPVPSSPSSVPSVEPTPDATTPDSSVSPSEPAVVKPS
-614 VTPVPDVTKPAEPG
+614 EPVVKPSEPG
-628 KPVEAKTGHDE
+628 KPVEAKTGHE
-639 GSTVNVGLIAGI
+639 SGSTVNVGLLAGI
-651 SAAVLAGLAAVA
+651 GAAVVVGIAAITL
-663 YGYTKRKSE
+663 GFMKRKPE

>member
-1 MDWRTSVVGFVPRP
+1 
-15 GANGRSAIVF
+15 
-25 KKRKRRKKK
+25 
-34 IGGVAMRTDLR
+34 
-45 YIVGERKT
+45 
-53 LRPQFKPLSNF
+53 
-64 GGGGVYFLTKEKCLL
+64 

-126 NTTVNLTAQD
+126 NTTVNLAAQD

-180 KIKPDTL
+180 KIKPETL
-187 RIGFGTNGLDGMH
+187 RIGFGVSGLGGVYH
-200 GNIPVF
+200 NIPVF
-206 SKEPEKSISYSGMT
+206 SEEPTKSISYSGMT
-220 FTADENGVITMPIPN
+220 FTADDNGVITMPIPN
-235 KYFGWVKLPFT
+235 KYFGWVALPFT

-253 TITQQINWSSPR
+253 TITQQINWGSPLPR
-265 PHLEGSCNES
+265 LEGSCNES

-285 STKDSPV
+285 STKDNPV

-324 IDGSGDAWVASLKA
+324 ISGSGADFVSSLKA
-338 NADTNVYLQFFK
+338 NADTNIYLEFYK
-350 DGQKV
+350 DGEKV

-363 PGETKTITVSTLKA
+363 PGETKTITASSLKA
-377 SDTAGEVTGATYTL
+377 SNTAGEVTGATYTL
-391 KEQLPQFSQF
+391 KELLPRFSAF
-401 LQVVPTDHLAAQPV
+401 IRTIPTDHLAAQPI

-421 GLAFNYRNGEVPGV
+421 GLAYDYGKMQPSTAGI
-435 DAMGGLEARRAP
+435 DAMGGLDARRAP
-447 RLASGVDTSKLVDS
+447 RLAAGVDTSHLVDS
-461 SKKTVQDYVT
+461 SKWTAKDYT
-471 TDGNIDPTFIAYAT
+471 LTKGNIDPTFAAYNPTQGA
-485 TLGTVKDGG
+485 VEDGG
-494 TLYIRSGQTEHSC
+494 TLYYRDHNFTHTC
-507 DYSVYVKPEAVPTTE
+507 DYSVYVKPEAVPT
-522 PTPDVTPEPT
+522 PAPSVIPEPT
-532 PSATPTPVETP
+532 
-543 APTPTPSEVPPVPVV
+543 PTPTPSTVPPVPVV
-558 TPMPT
+558 TPTPT
-563 EEPTPAPKTEE
+563 KVSTPAPKTEE

-580 VTPPATPSETPKTE
+580 VTPSETPKTE

-639 GSTVNVGLIAGI
+639 GSAVNVGLIAGI

>member
-64 GGGGVYFLTKEKCLL
+64 GGGGGVFPTKEKCLL

-401 LQVVPTDHLAAQPV
+401 LQVVPTNHLAAQPV

-558 TPMPT
+558 TPTPT

-574 PTPEPS
+574 PTPESS

>member
-558 TPMPT
+558 TPTPT

-628 KPVEAKTGHDE
+628 KPVEAKTGHVE

>member
-1 MDWRTSVVGFVPRP
+1 
-15 GANGRSAIVF
+15 
-25 KKRKRRKKK
+25 
-34 IGGVAMRTDLR
+34 MRTDLR

-64 GGGGVYFLTKEKCLL
+64 GGGVYFLTKEMCLL

-136 FIVSGDTLTWQE
+136 FTVTGDTLTWQE
-148 FVQWNVKDSKIPA
+148 FVNWNLNTDKVSA

-180 KIKPDTL
+180 KIKPETL
-187 RIGFGTNGLDGMH
+187 RIGFGTSGLYGMH
-200 GNIPVF
+200 NNIPVF
-206 SKEPEKSISYSGMT
+206 SGEPTKSITYSGMT
-220 FTADENGVITMPIPN
+220 FTADDNGVITMPIPN
-235 KYFGWVKLPFT
+235 KYFGWVALPFT

-253 TITQQINWSSPR
+253 TITQQINWSSP
-265 PHLEGSCNES
+265 PPKLEGSCNES

-285 STKDSPV
+285 STKDNPV

-305 YTNNTPYLA
+305 YTNNTSYQA

-324 IDGSGDAWVASLKA
+324 ISGSGDAWVASLKA

-350 DGQKV
+350 DGEKV

-363 PGETKTITVSTLKA
+363 PGETKTITVSSLKA

-391 KEQLPQFSQF
+391 KEQLPRFSQF

-415 LAKNVP
+415 LAKKVP
-421 GLAFNYRNGEVPGV
+421 SLAFNYRNGEVPGV

-447 RLASGVDTSKLVDS
+447 RLASGVDTSKLEDS

-471 TDGNIDPTFIAYAT
+471 TDGNIDPTFSAYAT
-485 TLGTVKDGG
+485 TLGAVRDGG

-532 PSATPTPVETP
+532 PIETP

-558 TPMPT
+558 TPTPT
-563 EEPTPAPKTEE
+563 VVPTPAPKTEE

-580 VTPPATPSETPKTE
+580 VTPSETPKTE

-639 GSTVNVGLIAGI
+639 GSTVNVGLIAGV

>member
-148 FVQWNVKDSKIPA
+148 FVKWNVKDSKIPA

-391 KEQLPQFSQF
+391 KEQLPQFLQF
-401 LQVVPTDHLAAQPV
+401 IQAAPTDHLAAQPV

-522 PTPDVTPEPT
+522 PTPDVTPELT

-558 TPMPT
+558 TPTPT

>member
-1 MDWRTSVVGFVPRP
+1 
-15 GANGRSAIVF
+15 
-25 KKRKRRKKK
+25 
-34 IGGVAMRTDLR
+34 
-45 YIVGERKT
+45 
-53 LRPQFKPLSNF
+53 
-64 GGGGVYFLTKEKCLL
+64 

-136 FIVSGDTLTWQE
+136 FTVSGDTLTWQE
-148 FVQWNVKDSKIPA
+148 FVKWNVKDSKIPA

-180 KIKPDTL
+180 KIKPETL
-187 RIGFGTNGLDGMH
+187 RIGFGTSGLYGMYN
-200 GNIPVF
+200 NIPVF
-206 SKEPEKSISYSGMT
+206 SEEPTKSITYSGMT
-220 FTADENGVITMPIPN
+220 FTADDNGVITMPIPN
-235 KYFGWVKLPFT
+235 KYFGWVALPFT

-265 PHLEGSCNES
+265 PKLEGSCNES

-285 STKDSPV
+285 STKDNPV

-324 IDGSGDAWVASLKA
+324 ISGSGDAWVASLKA

-350 DGQKV
+350 DGEKV

-363 PGETKTITVSTLKA
+363 PGETKTITVSSLKA

-415 LAKNVP
+415 LAKKVP
-421 GLAFNYRNGEVPGV
+421 SLAFNYRNGEVPGV

-471 TDGNIDPTFIAYAT
+471 TDGNIDPTFSAYAT

-507 DYSVYVKPEAVPTTE
+507 DYSVYVKPEAVPTVE
-522 PTPDVTPEPT
+522 PTPDVTPTPV
-532 PSATPTPVETP
+532 PSATPEPT
-543 APTPTPSEVPPVPVV
+543 PTPTPSTVPPVPIV
-558 TPMPT
+558 TPTPT
-563 EEPTPAPKTEE
+563 EVPTPAPKTEE

-580 VTPPATPSETPKTE
+580 VTPSATPSETPKTV

-599 VTPTPEATTPAVTPS
+599 TEPTPDATTPPVTPEATAPVPSVSPSEPAVVKPS
-614 VTPVPDVTKPAEPG
+614 EPVVKPSEPG
-628 KPVEAKTGHDE
+628 KPVEAKTGHE
-639 GSTVNVGLIAGI
+639 SGSTVNVGLLAGI
-651 SAAVLAGLAAVA
+651 GAAAVVGIAAVA
-663 YGYTKRKSE
+663 LGFMKRKSE